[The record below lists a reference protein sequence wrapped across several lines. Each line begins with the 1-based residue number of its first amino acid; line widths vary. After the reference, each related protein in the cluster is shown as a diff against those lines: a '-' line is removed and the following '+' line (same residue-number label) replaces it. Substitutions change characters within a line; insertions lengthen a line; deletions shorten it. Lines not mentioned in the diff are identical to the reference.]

1 MLTLPRIPFL
11 KSPVKAVEDQSL
23 VPAPQG
29 REQKLF
35 GTVPCNPVNGHVR
48 GKQFHAVN
56 HKVKVFLHGKY
67 RKGRITVNPGQVSAF
82 QDVEQLKLYA
92 VSCRSAVPAAAVVAA
107 SASLIFPARYR
118 TVSSII
124 SLVSPGSPRMTWTMT
139 VIPAS
144 LSRRRADS

>member
-82 QDVEQLKLYA
+82 QDVE
-92 VSCRSAVPAAAVVAA
+92 
-107 SASLIFPARYR
+107 
-118 TVSSII
+118 
-124 SLVSPGSPRMTWTMT
+124 
-139 VIPAS
+139 
-144 LSRRRADS
+144 

>member
-56 HKVKVFLHGKY
+56 HKVKVFLHG
-67 RKGRITVNPGQVSAF
+67 ILP
-82 QDVEQLKLYA
+82 
-92 VSCRSAVPAAAVVAA
+92 
-107 SASLIFPARYR
+107 
-118 TVSSII
+118 
-124 SLVSPGSPRMTWTMT
+124 SLVMEGAMKPMMINGTQNTIT
-139 VIPAS
+139 
-144 LSRRRADS
+144 